1 MNSEMATGKREA
13 HRAKDPDNGEVEN
26 DAGEGRKRVEDDED
40 EEEEHEEHEEH
51 DDDDD
56 DDEAPEEPSPAEQLE
71 ALRKTEAWQAIE
83 NYQKQYYPGGL
94 PSHIDVN
101 EVWGYLHKD
110 PDMIS
115 NPRKHYF
122 RVAIVTGAKKR
133 AKEDR
138 QWRRDGDE
146 TWRQA
151 VRRSRLFCWYRP
163 AAIMALQIL
172 DSPGTN
178 CNRIPDFLQSQMEEL
193 GLDWFLEEPSSW
205 SPGQFWRGASFDSPS
220 WIFNHVFHFGA
231 KYSRPAIN
239 LNPLFRSDYLHPENA
254 SSDSANSS
262 PPEPN
267 LAPRPE
273 QTIAET
279 EAAPAVQPAI
289 SATSSARCDDVDTP
303 NPQTDVQLTNNE
315 ASPTP
320 STAPKAAPV
329 GILTGSLTA
338 SLNTPAVSPV
348 PTQQHGIPGQGGR
361 IHGIREG
368 SKAVGKRKRGHG
380 GEDKDEDEDMRDAT
394 RLEKPKRASDA
405 SPTPMPPG
413 GDSIQKEVKD
423 LRKRFKNIV
432 SSIREADFAPRKEVS
447 EAAKKTED
455 GFKATREAIEAI
467 GKRLEVLEKPGAS
480 VNKATTAAA
489 NSLMRAKTPSTLQ
502 KPTDDKAALERRHA
516 DRRLAT
522 ATAQITALTNDLAA
536 TNNQITTLA
545 TDLESAKSQN
555 TTLTTNLCTTTTQLT
570 GLTTQ
575 LESAITAK
583 ALADTTT
590 TTLQAELAA
599 SKTDYAALLRAN
611 TALQSQHTA
620 LQSHHTALQSQHTA
634 LTNEH
639 NATQARLLDTIL
651 QGHSVPELMDAVAR
665 RRGGGGGGGGGV
677 TEAGQETPSGGGAR
691 IITEAT
697 WMSRGGSYG
706 YRAASVALEGGFPFN
721 RGQQQQQQQQ
731 GGFVAGEAREEMQRQ
746 QRRGRE
752 GERWRREVEV
762 LDGEDGR

>member
-1 MNSEMATGKREA
+1 MAEMATGIPEA

-26 DAGEGRKRVEDDED
+26 DAGEGRKRVEGGED
-40 EEEEHEEHEEH
+40 EEEDEEEQDGENKEH
-51 DDDDD
+51 DD
-56 DDEAPEEPSPAEQLE
+56 DDEAPEQPSPAEQLE

-110 PDMIS
+110 KDMIS

-122 RVAIVTGAKKR
+122 RIAIVTGAKKR
-133 AKEDR
+133 AKEDK
-138 QWRRDGDE
+138 QWRREGDE

-151 VRRSRLFCWYRP
+151 IRRSRLFCWYRP
-163 AAIMALQIL
+163 AAILTLQIL
-172 DSPGTN
+172 DPPATN
-178 CNRIPDFLQSQMEEL
+178 SNRIPDFLQSQMEEL
-193 GLDWFLEEPSSW
+193 GLEWFLEEPSSW
-205 SPGQFWRGASFDSPS
+205 SPGEFWEGARFDNRY
-220 WIFNHVFHFGA
+220 WIVNNVFHFGA

-239 LNPLFRSDYLHPENA
+239 INPFFRSDYLHPEDA

-273 QTIAET
+273 QTVAET
-279 EAAPAVQPAI
+279 ETTSEVQQ
-289 SATSSARCDDVDTP
+289 ATSSAGADHVNAP
-303 NPQTDVQLTNNE
+303 NQQTDIQSTNNE

-329 GILTGSLTA
+329 GSLTGSLTT

-348 PTQQHGIPGQGGR
+348 PTQQHGSPGQGGR
-361 IHGIREG
+361 IHGSREG
-368 SKAVGKRKRGHG
+368 SKAPGKRKRGHG
-380 GEDKDEDEDMRDAT
+380 EEDNDEDEDMPDAT
-394 RLEKPKRASDA
+394 RLEKPKKASDIP
-405 SPTPMPPG
+405 PTPMPPA
-413 GDSIQKEVKD
+413 GDSVQKDVKD
-423 LRKRFKNIV
+423 LRKRLKNII

-455 GFKATREAIEAI
+455 GFKATRDTIEAI
-467 GKRLEVLEKPGAS
+467 GKRVEVLEKAGAS
-480 VNKATTAAA
+480 VNRATTAAA
-489 NSLMRAKTPSTLQ
+489 RSSMRAKTPSTLQ
-502 KPTDDKAALERRHA
+502 NPPNDNVALERKHA

-522 ATAQITALTNDLAA
+522 ATAQITTLTNDLAA
-536 TNNQITTLA
+536 ASNQITTLT
-545 TDLESAKSQN
+545 TDLDSANRLN
-555 TTLTTNLCTTTTQLT
+555 TTLTNE
-570 GLTTQ
+570 
-575 LESAITAK
+575 LESVITAK
-583 ALADTTT
+583 ALADKTT

-599 SKTDYAALLRAN
+599 SKTDNAALLRAN

-620 LQSHHTALQSQHTA
+620 LQSQHIALQSQHTT
-634 LTNEH
+634 LTNQY
-639 NATQARLLDTIL
+639 NATQARLLDTML
-651 QGHSVPELMDAVAR
+651 QGYSVPEVMDAMAR
-665 RRGGGGGGGGGV
+665 RRGGGGGGGRV
-677 TEAGQETPSGGGAR
+677 AEAGRETPIGGGAR
-691 IITEAT
+691 IITEAA

-721 RGQQQQQQQQ
+721 RGQQQQQQ

>member
-1 MNSEMATGKREA
+1 
-13 HRAKDPDNGEVEN
+13 
-26 DAGEGRKRVEDDED
+26 
-40 EEEEHEEHEEH
+40 
-51 DDDDD
+51 
-56 DDEAPEEPSPAEQLE
+56 
-71 ALRKTEAWQAIE
+71 
-83 NYQKQYYPGGL
+83 
-94 PSHIDVN
+94 
-101 EVWGYLHKD
+101 
-110 PDMIS
+110 
-115 NPRKHYF
+115 
-122 RVAIVTGAKKR
+122 
-133 AKEDR
+133 
-138 QWRRDGDE
+138 
-146 TWRQA
+146 
-151 VRRSRLFCWYRP
+151 
-163 AAIMALQIL
+163 
-172 DSPGTN
+172 
-178 CNRIPDFLQSQMEEL
+178 
-193 GLDWFLEEPSSW
+193 
-205 SPGQFWRGASFDSPS
+205 
-220 WIFNHVFHFGA
+220 
-231 KYSRPAIN
+231 
-239 LNPLFRSDYLHPENA
+239 
-254 SSDSANSS
+254 
-262 PPEPN
+262 
-267 LAPRPE
+267 
-273 QTIAET
+273 
-279 EAAPAVQPAI
+279 
-289 SATSSARCDDVDTP
+289 
-303 NPQTDVQLTNNE
+303 
-315 ASPTP
+315 
-320 STAPKAAPV
+320 
-329 GILTGSLTA
+329 
-338 SLNTPAVSPV
+338 
-348 PTQQHGIPGQGGR
+348 
-361 IHGIREG
+361 
-368 SKAVGKRKRGHG
+368 
-380 GEDKDEDEDMRDAT
+380 
-394 RLEKPKRASDA
+394 
-405 SPTPMPPG
+405 MPPG

-423 LRKRFKNIV
+423 LRRRFKNIV
-432 SSIREADFAPRKEVS
+432 SSIREADFAPRKEIS

-467 GKRLEVLEKPGAS
+467 GKRLEVLEKPSAS

-536 TNNQITTLA
+536 ANNQITTLA

-590 TTLQAELAA
+590 TTLQAELDA

-639 NATQARLLDTIL
+639 NATQARLLDTML

-665 RRGGGGGGGGGV
+665 RRGGGGGGGGGA

-721 RGQQQQQQQQ
+721 RGQQQQQQ
-731 GGFVAGEAREEMQRQ
+731 GGFVAGEARGEMQRQ

-752 GERWRREVEV
+752 GERWRREVEM